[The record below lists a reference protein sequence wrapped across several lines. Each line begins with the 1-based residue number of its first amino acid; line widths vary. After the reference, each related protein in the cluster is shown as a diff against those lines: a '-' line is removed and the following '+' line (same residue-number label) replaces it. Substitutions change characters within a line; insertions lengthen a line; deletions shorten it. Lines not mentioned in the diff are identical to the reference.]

1 MFPIDTILPASL
13 KPKGRTTTCEQMLS
27 PVGLPP
33 SSPAPRDPEL
43 VAAADRA
50 IAVPSS
56 VAAAAR
62 WEVGSMLSATVRF
75 QDDEM
80 LLRVGDHFF
89 SSRPI
94 PGVSEYSRLSMQ
106 VARDMSGALTLVPL
120 LPLAGTSVARIGGS
134 PSPAARV
141 AASGPVLAGDAE
153 PVVEAT
159 VLTHTVSPLLRAR
172 VDPIR
177 SLSARLHLPRALAG
191 WLMGPDGQKSAVTAP
206 GMPSTPAAT
215 GLAGWMQSLA
225 LSVSQS
231 GLFFESQLRERR
243 TVPPADLKRRL
254 LEFIASRREGPATEG
269 AWSALD
275 DLVGLQSAATA
286 ASRGGGIVYSFL
298 FPAPD
303 GVGGWW
309 ITLQQDSPGRASDHE
324 GGDGRRHDRQRPWR
338 TRLVGV
344 SLPFGDIDIR
354 IEQVGRAGV
363 AVTVLTD
370 TAGRQAHWEESKAE
384 LSRRLRG
391 AGLEL
396 ARWSVIEPQLDTM
409 TPTDPGQLRSIR
421 V

>member
-1 MFPIDTILPASL
+1 
-13 KPKGRTTTCEQMLS
+13 
-27 PVGLPP
+27 
-33 SSPAPRDPEL
+33 
-43 VAAADRA
+43 
-50 IAVPSS
+50 
-56 VAAAAR
+56 
-62 WEVGSMLSATVRF
+62 MLSATVRY

-80 LLRVGDHFF
+80 VLRVGDHFF

-106 VARDMSGALTLVPL
+106 VARDMSGVLTLVPL

-141 AASGPVLAGDAE
+141 AASEPVLAGDAE
-153 PVVEAT
+153 PVVETT
-159 VLTHTVSPLLRAR
+159 VLPHAVPPLLRGR
-172 VDPIR
+172 IDPVR

-191 WLMGPDGQKSAVTAP
+191 WLMGPDGPQSSVAAAGMSSAPT
-206 GMPSTPAAT
+206 AT

-254 LEFIASRREGPATEG
+254 LEFIASRGGESPATEG

-286 ASRGGGIVYSFL
+286 ASKGGGIVYSFL
-298 FPAPD
+298 FPGPD

-309 ITLQQDSPGRASDHE
+309 ITLQQDSPKKTLDHE
-324 GGDGRRHDRQRPWR
+324 GSDGRHHDRQRPWR

-344 SLPFGDIDIR
+344 SLSFGDIDIR

-370 TAGRQAHWEESKAE
+370 TAGRQARWEESKVE

-409 TPTDPGQLRSIR
+409 MPIDPGQLHSIR